1 MLDINKKSFL
11 NFFQIERECLYSG
24 KWISLFLASGGSG
37 SIHCEWNDNNVR
49 FRVNIP
55 KHFNWSLMVSD
66 RLLIL
71 IHMDRKWVNLV
82 WNERSFLFQCF
93 SINWLFAGHSLVLKL
108 KAFKILSFSF
118 CISLVFVPFLPS

>member
-37 SIHCEWNDNNVR
+37 SIHCEWNDNNVG

-55 KHFNWSLMVSD
+55 KHFNWSLMVS
-66 RLLIL
+66 I
-71 IHMDRKWVNLV
+71 DRKWANIV
-82 WNERSFLFQCF
+82 WYERSCLFQCY
-93 SINWLFAGHSLVLKL
+93 SINWLFARHSLVLKL